1 MEYRDYYATLD
12 VPRGASQAEIKKAY
26 RKLARK
32 YHPDVAKN
40 DPNASDGGSNAEK
53 RFKEINEAHAVLGDP
68 EKRKLYDQLG
78 SDWEAYA
85 RAGAAGAGRGAGAG
99 AAGGFQGFAGGAGG
113 GAGGFAGF
121 PGGVRFEYR
130 GDPED
135 LAGFSDFFRT
145 FFAGGAAAPRA
156 GGSASGTRTSG
167 TRVRT
172 GRAGSIDDLLGG
184 FGFGSIDMDELDGS
198 GGFAGGGF
206 GGAGGFGAAGS
217 PGGTAESGTTRGATR
232 RLPLYE
238 ATAEI
243 ALEEAFHGATRIV
256 EIEGRRLEVK
266 IPRGIDTGKRIRM
279 AGAGPGGADVH
290 VAIRVAPHPVFA
302 RKGHDLHRELPVTL
316 DEALLGAEVQVGT
329 LKGRV
334 LLKIPPGT
342 QPGRTFRLA
351 GQGMPHMRG
360 DGVGDLYVKI
370 RVVLPDH
377 LDEEAKELVRRL
389 ADHIKQPEP
398 RRTDGRG

>member
-12 VPRGASQAEIKKAY
+12 VPRGASQADIKKAY

-32 YHPDVAKN
+32 YHPDVAKS
-40 DPNASDGGSNAEK
+40 DPNAADGGSNAEK
-53 RFKEINEAHAVLGDP
+53 RFKEINEANAVLGDP

-78 SDWEAYA
+78 ADWEAYA
-85 RAGAAGAGRGAGAG
+85 RAGAAGSPGAGRGAGAG

-121 PGGVRFEYR
+121 PGGVRFEYH

-145 FFAGGAAAPRA
+145 FFAGGAEAPRA

-167 TRVRT
+167 TRVRM

-184 FGFGSIDMDELDGS
+184 FGFGTVDMDELDDS
-198 GGFAGGGF
+198 GGFAG
-206 GGAGGFGAAGS
+206 AGFGAAG
-217 PGGTAESGTTRGATR
+217 GRTGTAAGRAGRADTR
-232 RLPLYE
+232 RLPSYE

-243 ALEEAFHGATRIV
+243 TLEEAFHGATRIV

-266 IPRGIDTGKRIRM
+266 IPRGIDTGKRVRM

-290 VAIRVAPHPVFA
+290 VVIRVAPHPVFA
-302 RKGHDLHRELPVTL
+302 RKGHDLHRELPITL
-316 DEALLGAEVQVGT
+316 AEALLGAEVPVGT

-334 LLKIPPGT
+334 LLKVPPGT

-351 GQGMPHMRG
+351 GQGMPHMSG
-360 DGVGDLYVKI
+360 NGVGDLYVKI

-377 LDEEAKELVRRL
+377 LDDEAKGLVREL
-389 ADHIKQPEP
+389 ADHIKQPDP

>member
-32 YHPDVAKN
+32 YHPDVAKS
-40 DPNASDGGSNAEK
+40 DPNVAEGGSTAEK
-53 RFKEINEAHAVLGDP
+53 RFKEINEANAVLGDP

-85 RAGAAGAGRGAGAG
+85 RAGAGGAGRGAGAG
-99 AAGGFQGFAGGAGG
+99 GDFGGFQGFAAGGAGG
-113 GAGGFAGF
+113 RAGGFAGF

-145 FFAGGAAAPRA
+145 FFAGGAEAP
-156 GGSASGTRTSG
+156 GGGASPSGTRTSG
-167 TRVRT
+167 TRVRMAR
-172 GRAGSIDDLLGG
+172 GGSIDDLLGG
-184 FGFGSIDMDELDGS
+184 FGFGNVDMDELDGPE
-198 GGFAGGGF
+198 GFATT
-206 GGAGGFGAAGS
+206 GFGAAGS
-217 PGGTAESGTTRGATR
+217 RGGTAAGRTGRAGTK
-232 RLPLYE
+232 RLPNYE

-243 ALEEAFHGATRIV
+243 TLEEAFRGATRIV

-266 IPRGIDTGKRIRM
+266 IPRGIDTGKRVRM

-290 VAIRVAPHPVFA
+290 VVIRVAPHPVFA
-302 RKGHDLHRELPVTL
+302 RKSHDLHRELPVTL
-316 DEALLGAEVQVGT
+316 EEALLGAEVPVGT

-334 LLKIPPGT
+334 LLKVPPGT

-351 GQGMPHMRG
+351 GQGMPHMSG
-360 DGVGDLYVKI
+360 NGVGDLYLKI

-377 LDEEAKELVRRL
+377 LDDEAKRLAREL
-389 ADHIKQPEP
+389 ADHIKQPDP

>member
-1 MEYRDYYATLD
+1 MEYRDYYATLA
-12 VPRGASQAEIKKAY
+12 VPRGASQADIKKAY

-32 YHPDVAKN
+32 YHPDVAKHAPDG
-40 DPNASDGGSNAEK
+40 DPNAEK

-85 RAGAAGAGRGAGAG
+85 RTGAAGAGRGAGTG
-99 AAGGFQGFAGGAGG
+99 AGGGFSGAGG

-121 PGGVRFEYR
+121 PGGVRFEYH

-145 FFAGGAAAPRA
+145 FFAGGAEAPGP
-156 GGSASGTRTSG
+156 GGSVSGARASG
-167 TRVRT
+167 TRVRM

-184 FGFGSIDMDELDGS
+184 FGFGSVDMDELDG
-198 GGFAGGGF
+198 AGGPRSGS
-206 GGAGGFGAAGS
+206 AAGRS
-217 PGGTAESGTTRGATR
+217 ARAGTR
-232 RLPLYE
+232 RLPSYE

-243 ALEEAFHGATRIV
+243 TLEEAFHGATRIV

-266 IPRGIDTGKRIRM
+266 IPRGIDTGKRVRM

-290 VAIRVAPHPVFA
+290 VVIRVAPHPVFA
-302 RKGHDLHRELPVTL
+302 RKGYDLHRELPITL
-316 DEALLGAEVQVGT
+316 AEALLGAEVTVGT

-351 GQGMPHMRG
+351 GQGMPHMTG

-377 LDEEAKELVRRL
+377 LDDDAKRLVGQL
-389 ADHIKQPEP
+389 ADHLKQPDP

>member
-1 MEYRDYYATLD
+1 MPVEYKDYYKTLG
-12 VPRGASQAEIKKAY
+12 VSKNASAEEIKKAY
-26 RKLARK
+26 RKLARQH
-32 YHPDVAKN
+32 HPDINKK
-40 DPNASDGGSNAEK
+40 PEAEK

-85 RAGAAGAGRGAGAG
+85 RAGAAGAGRGAGAP
-99 AAGGFQGFAGGAGG
+99 GGFGGAGG

-121 PGGVRFEYR
+121 PGGVRFEYH

-145 FFAGGAAAPRA
+145 FFAGGAEAPGA
-156 GGSASGTRTSG
+156 GGPASGARASG
-167 TRVRT
+167 TRVRM

-184 FGFGSIDMDELDGS
+184 FGFGSVDMDELDG
-198 GGFAGGGF
+198 
-206 GGAGGFGAAGS
+206 AAGS
-217 PGGTAESGTTRGATR
+217 RSGSGAGRSARAGTR
-232 RLPLYE
+232 RLPSYE

-243 ALEEAFHGATRIV
+243 TLEEAFHGATRIV

-266 IPRGIDTGKRIRM
+266 IPRGIDTGKRVRM

-290 VAIRVAPHPVFA
+290 VVIRVAPHPVFA
-302 RKGHDLHRELPVTL
+302 RKGYDLHRELPITL
-316 DEALLGAEVQVGT
+316 AEALLGAEVPVGT

-351 GQGMPHMRG
+351 GQGMAHMTG

-377 LDEEAKELVRRL
+377 LDDDAKRLVRQL
-389 ADHIKQPEP
+389 ADHLKQPDP

>member
-12 VPRGASQAEIKKAY
+12 VPRGASQADIKKAY

-32 YHPDVAKN
+32 YHPDVAKHAT
-40 DPNASDGGSNAEK
+40 DSEPNSADGGSDTEK

-99 AAGGFQGFAGGAGG
+99 AGGGFQGFAG

-145 FFAGGAAAPRA
+145 FFAGGAQAP
-156 GGSASGTRTSG
+156 GGGPSASGARASG

-172 GRAGSIDDLLGG
+172 GRTSSIDDLLGG
-184 FGFGSIDMDELDGS
+184 FGFGSVDMDELDGS
-198 GGFAGGGF
+198 GGF
-206 GGAGGFGAAGS
+206 GAAGS
-217 PGGTAESGTTRGATR
+217 RGGTAAGRTGRAGTG
-232 RLPLYE
+232 RLPSYE

-243 ALEEAFHGATRIV
+243 TLEEAFHGATRIV

-266 IPRGIDTGKRIRM
+266 IPRGIDTGKRVRM
-279 AGAGPGGADVH
+279 AGAGPSGADVH
-290 VAIRVAPHPVFA
+290 VVIRVVPHPVFA
-302 RKGHDLHRELPVTL
+302 RKGQDLHRELPVTL
-316 DEALLGAEVQVGT
+316 AEALLGAEVPVGT

-334 LLKIPPGT
+334 LLKVPPGT

-351 GQGMPHMRG
+351 GQGMPHMSG
-360 DGVGDLYVKI
+360 NGVGDLYVKI

-377 LDEEAKELVRRL
+377 LDDEAKGLVREL
-389 ADHIKQPEP
+389 ADHIKQPDP

>member
-12 VPRGASQAEIKKAY
+12 VPRGASQADIKKAY

-32 YHPDVAKN
+32 YHPDVAKHA
-40 DPNASDGGSNAEK
+40 PEGAPNAEK

-85 RAGAAGAGRGAGAG
+85 RAGAAGAGRGAGAP
-99 AAGGFQGFAGGAGG
+99 GGFGGAGG

-121 PGGVRFEYR
+121 PGGVRFEYH

-145 FFAGGAAAPRA
+145 FFAGGAEAPGA
-156 GGSASGTRTSG
+156 GGPASGARASG
-167 TRVRT
+167 TRVRM

-184 FGFGSIDMDELDGS
+184 FGFGSVDMDELDG
-198 GGFAGGGF
+198 
-206 GGAGGFGAAGS
+206 AAGS
-217 PGGTAESGTTRGATR
+217 RSGSGAGRSARTGTR
-232 RLPLYE
+232 RLPSYE

-243 ALEEAFHGATRIV
+243 TLEEAFHGATRIV

-266 IPRGIDTGKRIRM
+266 IPRGIDTGKRVRM

-290 VAIRVAPHPVFA
+290 VVIRVAPHPVFA
-302 RKGHDLHRELPVTL
+302 RKGYDLHRELPITL
-316 DEALLGAEVQVGT
+316 AEALLGAEVPVGT

-351 GQGMPHMRG
+351 GQGMAHMTG

-377 LDEEAKELVRRL
+377 LDDDAKRLVRQL
-389 ADHIKQPEP
+389 ADHLKQPDP